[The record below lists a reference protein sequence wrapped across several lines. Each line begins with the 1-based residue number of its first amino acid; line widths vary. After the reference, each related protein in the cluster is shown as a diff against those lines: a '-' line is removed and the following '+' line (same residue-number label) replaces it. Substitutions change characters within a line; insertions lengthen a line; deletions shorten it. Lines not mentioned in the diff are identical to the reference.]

1 MIDLYLR
8 ADTETALAE
17 AAPVLRDDSGW
28 RTDDHRFAIDVIGPV
43 VITTAAIIDDDG
55 NETTPAVFDNRFH
68 INVRCEPLIADQI
81 PEYVCVT
88 PSNPRRLW
96 A

>member
-1 MIDLYLR
+1 MIELYLR

-43 VITTAAIIDDDG
+43 VITPAVIGLDG
-55 NETTPAVFDNRFH
+55 VEMTPAVLDNRFH
-68 INVRCEPLIADQI
+68 INVRCEPLVADQV
-81 PEYVCVT
+81 PEAVRVFPAT
-88 PSNPRRLW
+88 PRRNW
-96 A
+96 T

>member
-8 ADTETALAE
+8 GDTEYDLISAL
-17 AAPVLRDDSGW
+17 PFLRDDEGW
-28 RTDDHRFAIDVIGPV
+28 KANDPRFAIDVTGP